1 LKSEIFDT
9 TALWNRVDGD
19 VDLLREL
26 AAVFAA
32 EAPAILAQIVLAI
45 HSGDPETVE
54 KASHKLKGSAL
65 QLAASAAA
73 AAARQLEEMGKSK
86 SLNGAE
92 ASLVTLRNELRL
104 LQDALNSMLCGDTV
118 ALMSPRE

>member
-1 LKSEIFDT
+1 MKSEIFDT
-9 TALWNRVDGD
+9 IALWNRVDGD

>member
-1 LKSEIFDT
+1 MKSEIFDT
-9 TALWNRVDGD
+9 IALWNRVDGD

-26 AAVFAA
+26 ASVFAA
-32 EAPAILAQIVLAI
+32 EAPAILAQIELAI

>member
-19 VDLLREL
+19 VNLLREL

-32 EAPAILAQIVLAI
+32 EAPAILAQIELGI
-45 HSGDPETVE
+45 HSGNPETVE

-73 AAARQLEEMGKSK
+73 GAARQLEEMGKSK
-86 SLNGAE
+86 SLSGAE

-104 LQDALNSMLCGDTV
+104 LQDALNSMLCRDTV

>member
-1 LKSEIFDT
+1 MKSEIFDT